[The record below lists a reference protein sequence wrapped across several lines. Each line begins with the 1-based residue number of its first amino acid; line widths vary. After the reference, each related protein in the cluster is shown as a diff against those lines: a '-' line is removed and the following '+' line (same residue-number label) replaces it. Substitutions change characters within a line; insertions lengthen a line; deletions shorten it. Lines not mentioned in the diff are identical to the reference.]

1 MRKERGF
8 TLVETMIV
16 LVIAGIVMAMGL
28 PAFASYRSTLAIKAA
43 RNQLNEDIRTA
54 RQFAVTRRAPVFIRF
69 GTTSATTDLT
79 TYTIHIDS
87 NADGVMSTGER
98 VIRRTM
104 PKNTRISSASLSP
117 SPDTLTF
124 DISGIL
130 IPGQTGGTLIMA
142 NTKNKY
148 DTLCVSSAGIVYRP

>member
-1 MRKERGF
+1 MRTQRGF
-8 TLVETMIV
+8 TLVEMMIV

-28 PAFASYRSTLAIKAA
+28 PAFASYRSSLAIKAA
-43 RNQLNEDIRTA
+43 RNQLNEDIRSA

-79 TYTIHIDS
+79 TYTIHVDS
-87 NADGVMSTGER
+87 NGDGLMNNNER
-98 VIRRTM
+98 VIKRAM
-104 PKNTRISSASLSP
+104 PKNTRIASASLTP
-117 SPDTLTF
+117 ADTLGF

-142 NTKNKY
+142 NSKNKY

>member
-54 RQFAVTRRAPVFIRF
+54 RQFAVSRRAPVFIRF
-69 GTTSATTDLT
+69 GTTSSTTDLT
-79 TYTIHIDS
+79 TYTIHVDS
-87 NADGVMSTGER
+87 NGDGLMNNNER
-98 VIRRTM
+98 VIKRTM
-104 PKNTRISSASLSP
+104 PKNTRISSASLTP
-117 SPDTLTF
+117 ADTLGF

-142 NTKNKY
+142 NSKNKY
-148 DTLCVSSAGIVYRP
+148 DTLLVSSAGIVYRP

>member
-1 MRKERGF
+1 MRTQRGF
-8 TLVETMIV
+8 TLVEMMIV

-28 PAFASYRSTLAIKAA
+28 PAFASYRSSLAIKAA
-43 RNQLNEDIRTA
+43 RNQLNEDIRSA

-79 TYTIHIDS
+79 TYTIHVDS
-87 NADGVMSTGER
+87 NGDGLMNNNER
-98 VIRRTM
+98 VIKRTM
-104 PKNTRISSASLSP
+104 PKNTRISSASLTP
-117 SPDTLTF
+117 ADTLGF

-142 NTKNKY
+142 NTKNKR